1 MRLMLEEISHG
12 RGVTREEEE
21 RLDEALVTNRM
32 PQAGGRTH
40 RLQPGI
46 EDMINSK

>member
-1 MRLMLEEISHG
+1 MRLMLEEVSHG
-12 RGVTREEEE
+12 RGVIREEEE
-21 RLDEALVTNRM
+21 RLDEALVTKRM

-46 EDMINSK
+46 DDMIISK

>member
-40 RLQPGI
+40 RLQPEI